1 MKTQQSFRYCFNYY
15 AIIWLR
21 IFTGSASDLAGKE
34 VMATEN
40 ANDRLEKRIDV
51 YPLTPSLIEK
61 LRPSA
66 LKSQANPKLDEQVK
80 TGNTVS
86 ALGIF

>member
-1 MKTQQSFRYCFNYY
+1 
-15 AIIWLR
+15 
-21 IFTGSASDLAGKE
+21 
-34 VMATEN
+34 MATEN

>member
-1 MKTQQSFRYCFNYY
+1 
-15 AIIWLR
+15 
-21 IFTGSASDLAGKE
+21 
-34 VMATEN
+34 MATEN

-80 TGNTVS
+80 K
-86 ALGIF
+86 LGIPYRRWGYFDRHRLGSP